1 MIDIEKFD
9 DETQAIFKKEI
20 LVVNQIDADVEAL
33 FDECEAFLAC
43 AKKDNLRKD
52 PSFYV
57 FVRRFLEILPNIKSI
72 RRFIS
77 VVNMKKKVN
86 CHDSPN

>member
-1 MIDIEKFD
+1 MIDIEKLD

-20 LVVNQIDADVEAL
+20 LVVNQIDADVEAI
-33 FDECEAFLAC
+33 FDECEAFFTC
-43 AKKDNLRKD
+43 AKGNLRKD

-57 FVRRFLEILPNIKSI
+57 FVRRVLEILPNIKSI
-72 RRFIS
+72 RRYIS